1 MATEN
6 IVDEA
11 VLTNTIEATSSK
23 PKIKLDLGG
32 VKLSAYSDMESRV
45 KEQEDVRLKQLE
57 QENSQPID
65 IELSQFNTVYR
76 EMMEADERAGRK
88 DKAHLFNSII
98 PEIKNHIIVFK
109 CSSDV
114 QKGLL
119 LEFKSE
125 LLEYFKTHLK
135 NPSIQI
141 EAETDESRMILIPTA
156 SSPKELLLKMVEKNP
171 AIGELI
177 TKLNLELDY

>member
-1 MATEN
+1 MTVSN
-6 IVDEA
+6 
-11 VLTNTIEATSSK
+11 S
-23 PKIKLDLGG
+23 
-32 VKLSAYSDMESRV
+32 LS
-45 KEQEDVRLKQLE
+45 
-57 QENSQPID
+57 
-65 IELSQFNTVYR
+65 
-76 EMMEADERAGRK
+76 
-88 DKAHLFNSII
+88 
-98 PEIKNHIIVFK
+98 
-109 CSSDV
+109 
-114 QKGLL
+114 KGLL

-125 LLEYFKTHLK
+125 LLEYFKTHPE